1 MKRKLKAENE
11 INAQHPTPNAQ
22 HPTSNIQHSTTN
34 ARLQRCEPARVSN
47 TLRGVVVCRVCPAT
61 CRCAPRAYQLSET
74 AAIRETEYWK
84 TGAVQ
89 RAKSDPRQ
97 ITPKGSRRQ
106 LYSSE
111 GSVEKAVG
119 ESAGRSYREA
129 DMRGAVRGTR
139 VQHNPKSSSCRSVP
153 RRSDGHARK
162 RQGTPREIRPT
173 PRKGEASRKANPK
186 EGGSQQRA

>member
-1 MKRKLKAENE
+1 MA
-11 INAQHPTPNAQ
+11 
-22 HPTSNIQHSTTN
+22 S
-34 ARLQRCEPARVSN
+34 VS
-47 TLRGVVVCRVCPAT
+47 R
-61 CRCAPRAYQLSET
+61 
-74 AAIRETEYWK
+74 
-84 TGAVQ
+84 
-89 RAKSDPRQ
+89 
-97 ITPKGSRRQ
+97 
-106 LYSSE
+106 E

-129 DMRGAVRGTR
+129 DMRGAVRGVR

-186 EGGSQQRA
+186 EGGSQQKA